1 MRVRSSFLHEGEWR
15 YNIKSFISCILWIR
29 YTTTLNDYKGGRIE
43 YPWHKYCRPSASFN
57 DEKHFMHENLDL
69 KNHLCYVME
78 FRCHLWPFCDPS
90 PCPPPFSPPRPPR
103 PPPQSNVIRP
113 GLSITKS
120 PWVYSG
126 EVTTACAT
134 IVRNIVWKN
143 AWKILAFS
151 KMDKPNIIEHVHKP
165 LDYTLFDARWIPCSP
180 RFVVLGNYPRG
191 TGALQIYEVSKGSVN
206 LLKNVSKASD
216 MLHNLK

>member
-1 MRVRSSFLHEGEWR
+1 MR
-15 YNIKSFISCILWIR
+15 N
-29 YTTTLNDYKGGRIE
+29 N
-43 YPWHKYCRPSASFN
+43 
-57 DEKHFMHENLDL
+57 
-69 KNHLCYVME
+69 
-78 FRCHLWPFCDPS
+78 
-90 PCPPPFSPPRPPR
+90 
-103 PPPQSNVIRP
+103 
-113 GLSITKS
+113 
-120 PWVYSG
+120 
-126 EVTTACAT
+126 CAQYR
-134 IVRNIVWKN
+134 VKD

-206 LLKNVSKASD
+206 LLKNVSKTSD